1 LRVRLKQGMIEE
13 VSQLKANGLSW
24 KRLDDFGLEYRWI
37 ARYLRGLIDYPTMLA
52 ELEKAIRHFAKRQL
66 TWFKRRDDIHWV
78 TNFRQAKKLTQIFL
92 NKK

>member
-1 LRVRLKQGMIEE
+1 
-13 VSQLKANGLSW
+13 
-24 KRLDDFGLEYRWI
+24 
-37 ARYLRGLIDYPTMLA
+37 LRGLIDYPTMLA